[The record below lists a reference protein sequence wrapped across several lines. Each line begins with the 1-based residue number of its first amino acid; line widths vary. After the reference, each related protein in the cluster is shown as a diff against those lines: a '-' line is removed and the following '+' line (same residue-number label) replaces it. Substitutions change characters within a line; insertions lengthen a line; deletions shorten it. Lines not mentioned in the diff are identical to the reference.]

1 MPEQKKLNVAPYF
14 DDFDEED
21 NFVKTLFRPGFAIQ
35 ARELTQLQSVL
46 QNQIE
51 RHGNHIFED
60 GAMVIPG
67 QISVIRLATLKLAS
81 TFSGETVDPSQYF
94 NADTPILITG
104 ATTGVTAKVT
114 GFTAATATE
123 QPLLHIAYESAGTDF
138 ETFSFAD
145 GENISANAGI
155 AHTTSYATDAASA
168 TTFTSAFGATAT
180 VGELR
185 SAAGEA
191 SRIGLAAKIESGVYY
206 VRGHFV
212 QNEEETLILDP
223 YSVIPSFL
231 VGFNI
236 TEGLVTPEEDSTLLD
251 NSTGSTN
258 FAAKGAHRLKIS
270 ISLTKLPRG
279 TVTDENFIQLMDV
292 RNGVIRGISDR
303 TEYAELEKTFARR
316 TFDESGDYTVKPFEF
331 EFFESVT
338 INENVGRFS
347 PNFITEDGGRAATDL
362 LAVKVSTG
370 RAYLKGRVADIIS
383 PRIKDVKK
391 ARDFN
396 TINAGIT
403 TAELGNFVNV
413 RNIYGSPDVTE
424 ISGES
429 THFKRIDLFDAE
441 TETRGSASGTKI
453 GIARARG
460 LEYNTGTVGAS
471 STNTDSVYKLFLFDV
486 KMFTELTLS
495 GTPSPTLIATH
506 TNGGTQV
513 KGATSGA
520 TGFVFASG
528 TSATTVL
535 LTSVAGTFQSGEK
548 ITTSDSAETDDVVED
563 SANTDLT
570 ITKVDT
576 QSFSNVKQAFMDD
589 ADSGQDFTADIVT
602 ETDQQLEVVLL
613 EESASRNDG
622 VIITEDGSANL
633 SGNDDVAIERRF
645 VAKLKQPEKN
655 LLVYKAPKKVIKTH
669 LTTTNAGLSDTQYTV
684 RKQFIGTTVGNAVT
698 FNAGAGETFSA
709 HAEKDYTLS
718 VLTDGGG
725 ASQGDVVSVAS
736 TISGAGTSAIT
747 ITDATNLPTGTKVK
761 LIATILRTSVNQKN
775 KTVQLMKKL
784 KVNSGDT
791 DAFGTRPT
799 DRTISLG
806 RADAFK
812 LVAVLDSE
820 ESSTDA
826 TVPSLTLGTITGTFT
841 RGEKI
846 IGSSSGAEGRIID
859 ISSPMEYVLTS
870 QSDFTTSD
878 TITGQSSGAS
888 ASVTAVTAGS
898 INITNNFVFDTG
910 QRDNFY
916 DIARIV
922 RKQNVS
928 SPTGRLVI
936 IYDYFEHGTGDVFTV
951 DSYTDI
957 ADQMTFEDIPTY
969 SATKVDPDAPAP
981 TGEFP
986 LTDCYDFRP
995 RVEDIAGTSA
1005 TLTTTDEVTGHSF
1018 DFFSR
1023 QYDGTGA
1030 SISNL
1035 PKPDSFVQSDFEF
1048 FLPKFVIIELTT
1060 DGRLIVKEGVGSEFP
1075 VPPQASSQNML
1086 LATMFLPAFTFSPN
1100 DVELERERHQRF
1112 TMKDIGKL
1120 ERRLQHVEYYTSL
1133 NLLERSAKDLEVT
1146 DAAGLN
1152 RFKSGFVVD
1161 NFAGHRTG
1169 DVANVD
1175 YKCSIDPE
1183 NNELRPKHKMQ
1194 NIGLSEQN
1202 TTDSQRTSSGYQKTG
1217 SVVTLPYTE
1226 EVLTEQLVATRVERI
1241 TPLLLSS
1248 WQGTI
1253 VLDPFG
1259 DDWFETEAR
1268 PTIIISVAHDFDFA
1282 AAIPDNVLGAMW
1294 NSWQSQWAG
1303 VVEVNQVPPDDQGNQ
1318 NRFSRSIEV
1327 ARSEGESPTSTSIAN
1342 MERTSNGARVI
1353 TRGVRPFVRA
1363 QQIKFIGDGFKP
1375 NTRLYT
1381 FFDKTSVSNFVTMTS
1396 EFTSEAADEG
1406 LTTAP
1411 PGSSL
1416 ITTAAGHVEGF
1427 LDIPDPTISGNLRFA
1442 TGEIEFRLTS
1452 SDTDVRTTDPAT
1464 SANAYFEAKGMFEQQ
1479 HDIEFQL
1486 RPPPPP
1492 SPQNR
1497 RTSQA
1502 SRFDDQDRFDCGDD
1516 RNAQSLVRLLD
1527 DQDFSETPELEDCI
1541 RALPRVIDL
1550 FEGRESDPLAM
1561 TFTVEQSQMQP
1572 LEHDI
1577 NQDDVSGGCFLT
1589 SADIF
1594 FSAKDENIPVGL
1606 EIRSTENG
1614 YPTKDVLPFSRVI
1627 KQAADIIPDITAE
1640 TPTTFTFPSPV
1651 YVRQGG
1657 EYALCLLSNSPEHKV
1672 WISLLGETP
1681 VGGGPTLSKQ
1691 PHTGTLFKSHN
1702 NSAWAISPQE
1712 DMKFRLKKASFDIDA
1727 TGSLILENDTLP
1739 TKRLK
1744 NDPVTFTHGSTAL
1757 KVTHK
1762 DHGMYNTSNNVTIAG
1777 VSSGLST
1784 TLSAAITSTAT
1795 SLTLVSGTNFGN
1807 TTGKFARTTDTTPRF
1822 YIKIDDEIM
1831 YYEAI
1836 STTSVT
1842 SLVRAQEGT
1851 TAAAH
1856 SSGATV
1862 EFFQLHK
1869 VPLSQVNK
1877 THTSIANIDLDS
1889 YSVTLTSS
1897 PVFDGSTGS
1906 SAENGG
1912 ASITATENHIINTG
1926 FTQMGILEPEDTTVV
1941 GTIRPTTATSISGT
1955 ETSFTKTSAANAIG
1969 IALNDNTEFD
1979 DAFMIASEINET
1991 NEMSGAKSYQT
2002 DLTLSSNRRNLSP
2015 VVDLERASW
2024 VSVANRIN
2032 NIDSASDLAS
2042 NLTFVASTEPEGDN
2056 NAAIYVTKK
2065 VILANPATAI
2075 KVLLT
2080 AHRPATSEI
2089 KVLFKTLGAQD
2100 SVDFD
2105 DLDYEFFNTDGSADD
2120 FVNPSLDRE
2129 DFQEY
2134 VFSAGVTDD
2143 GIGNELDEFISF
2155 SIKIVMQGT
2164 NMSQP
2169 PRIKDLR
2176 AIALAT

>member
-1 MPEQKKLNVAPYF
+1 MPEQKNLNVAPYF

-21 NFVKTLFRPGFAIQ
+21 NFVRTLFRPGFAIQ
-35 ARELTQLQSVL
+35 ARELTQLQSAL

-155 AHTTSYATDAASA
+155 THTTSYATDAASA

-180 VGELR
+180 IGELK

-191 SRIGLAAKIESGVYY
+191 SRIGLAVKIESGVYY

-223 YSVIPSFL
+223 YSVVPSFL
-231 VGFNI
+231 VGFNV
-236 TEGLVTPEEDSTLLD
+236 TESLVTPEEDSTLLD

-292 RNGVIRGISDR
+292 RNGLIRGISER
-303 TEYAELEKTFARR
+303 TEYAELERTFARR

-331 EFFESVT
+331 EMFESVT
-338 INENVGRFS
+338 INENVGRFDLGE
-347 PNFITEDGGRAATDL
+347 FTFDGNKAATDL
-362 LAVKVSTG
+362 LALKVSTG
-370 RAYLKGRVADIIS
+370 KAYIKGKEVNKPAPTLKDI
-383 PRIKDVKK
+383 KK

-403 TAELGNFVNV
+403 TAGLGNFVNV
-413 RNIYGSPDVTE
+413 TNIYGSPDISE

-429 THFKRIDLFDAE
+429 TQFKQIDLFDTA
-441 TETRGSASGTKI
+441 TATRGSASGTKI
-453 GIARARG
+453 GVARARG

-471 STNTDSVYKLFLFDV
+471 STNIESVYKLFLFDV
-486 KMFTELTLS
+486 KMFTKLTLS

-528 TSATTVL
+528 TSGTTVL

-548 ITTSDSAETDDVVED
+548 ITTSDSSETDDIVED
-563 SANTDLT
+563 SSNADLT

-576 QSFSNVKQAFMDD
+576 RSFSNVKQAFMDD

-698 FNAGAGETFSA
+698 FNAGAGETFAA

-718 VLTDGGG
+718 VLTAGGG

-736 TISGAGTSAIT
+736 TISGTGTSAIT
-747 ITDATNLPTGTKVK
+747 ITDATNLQTGTKVK
-761 LIATILRTSVNQKN
+761 LIATILKTSVSQKN

-806 RADAFK
+806 RADVFK

-820 ESSTDA
+820 ESSTDV
-826 TVPSLTLGTITGTFT
+826 TMPSLTLGTITGTFT
-841 RGEKI
+841 RGERI
-846 IGSSSGAEGRIID
+846 IGSSSKAEGRIID

-870 QSDFTTSD
+870 TTNFTTSD

-888 ASVTAVTAGS
+888 ASITTVTDGS
-898 INITNNFVFDTG
+898 TNITNNFILDTG

-928 SPTGRLVI
+928 SPTGRLIVV
-936 IYDYFEHGTGDVFTV
+936 YDYFEHGTGDVFTV
-951 DSYTDI
+951 DSYSDI
-957 ADQMTFEDIPTY
+957 ADQMTFEDIPVY

-1005 TLTTTDEVTGHSF
+1005 TLGTTDEVTGHSF

-1030 SISNL
+1030 SISNV

-1048 FLPKFVIIELTT
+1048 FLPKFVTVELSQA
-1060 DGRLIVKEGVGSEFP
+1060 GRFIVKEGVGAEIP
-1075 VPPQASSQNML
+1075 VPPLASDQNML
-1086 LATMFLPAFTFSPN
+1086 LATMFLPAFTFSPK

-1112 TMKDIGKL
+1112 TMKDIGKI

-1146 DAAGLN
+1146 DAGGLN

-1161 NFAGHRTG
+1161 NFSGHKTG

-1194 NIGLSEQN
+1194 NIGLSEQA
-1202 TTDSQRTSSGYQKTG
+1202 TTDTQRTSSHYQKTG
-1217 SVVTLPYTE
+1217 DIVTLPYTE

-1248 WQGTI
+1248 WEGTI
-1253 VLDPFG
+1253 ELDPFG
-1259 DDWFETEAR
+1259 DDWFETEVR
-1268 PTIIISVAHDFDFA
+1268 PAIVISVAHDFDFA
-1282 AAIPDNVLGAMW
+1282 AAIPDNVLGSMW

-1303 VVEVNQVPPDDQGNQ
+1303 VVEVNQVRPDDQGSQ

-1327 ARSEGESPTSTSIAN
+1327 ARNQGEAPTTLAIAN
-1342 MERTSNGARVI
+1342 MERVSNGGRVV
-1353 TRGVRPFVRA
+1353 TKGVRPFIRA
-1363 QQIKFIGDGFKP
+1363 QQIKFTGDGFRP

-1381 FFDKTSVSNFVTMTS
+1381 FFDKTDASSFVTMTS
-1396 EFTSEAADEG
+1396 EFTSEAAGEG
-1406 LTTAP
+1406 QTTAP
-1411 PGSSL
+1411 AGSSL

-1427 LDIPDPTISGNLRFA
+1427 LDIPDPTITGNPQFS
-1442 TGEIEFRLTS
+1442 TGEVEFRLTS
-1452 SDTDVRTTDPAT
+1452 SPTDVRTTDPET
-1464 SANAYFEAKGMFEQQ
+1464 SGNAYFQAKGLFEQQ
-1479 HDIEFQL
+1479 QDVIFRL

-1492 SPQNR
+1492 PPQNR
-1497 RTSQA
+1497 RPQRRA
-1502 SRFDDQDRFDCGDD
+1502 EAEQNADDG
-1516 RNAQSLVRLLD
+1516 
-1527 DQDFSETPELEDCI
+1527 
-1541 RALPRVIDL
+1541 
-1550 FEGRESDPLAM
+1550 GDPLAM
-1561 TFTVEQSQMQP
+1561 TFTVTPAEIGSGNN
-1572 LEHDI
+1572 
-1577 NQDDVSGGCFLT
+1577 NQDDIEGGCFLT
-1589 SADIF
+1589 SVDIF
-1594 FSAKDENIPVGL
+1594 FSAKDENIPISL
-1606 EIRSTENG
+1606 EIRTTSNG
-1614 YPTKDVLPFSRVI
+1614 YPAKDILPFGRVV
-1627 KQAADIIPDITAE
+1627 KQAADVIPDTTAE
-1640 TPTTFTFPSPV
+1640 TPTTFTFPAPV
-1651 YVRQGG
+1651 FVRQDE
-1657 EYALCLLSNSPEHKV
+1657 EYAIALLTNTPEYKV
-1672 WISLLGETP
+1672 WISLMGETP

-1691 PHTGTLFKSHN
+1691 PHKGSLFKSHN
-1702 NSAWAISPQE
+1702 NSAWAISAQE
-1712 DMKFRLKKASFDIDA
+1712 DMKFRLKRAVFDNSSNG
-1727 TGSLILENDTLP
+1727 TVTLENNTLP
-1739 TKRLK
+1739 SKRLK
-1744 NDPVTFTHGSTAL
+1744 ANPLTFTHGDTAL
-1757 KVTHK
+1757 KVIHK
-1762 DHGMYNTSNNVTIAG
+1762 DHGMYDTSNNVTIAG

-1795 SLTLVSGTNFGN
+1795 SLTLTSGTNFGN
-1807 TTGKFARTTDTTPRF
+1807 TTGKFARTADSTPRF

-1856 SSGATV
+1856 SAGATV

-1869 VPLSQVNK
+1869 VPLSQINK

-1897 PVFDGSTGS
+1897 PAFDGGSGS

-1912 ASITATENHIINTG
+1912 SSVTATENHIINTG
-1926 FTQMGILEPEDTTVV
+1926 FTQISTLEPEDTQIV
-1941 GTIRPTTATSISGT
+1941 GTIRATSATSISGT
-1955 ETSFTKTSAANAIG
+1955 ETSFTKTSAANALG
-1969 IALNDNTEFD
+1969 IAINDNTEFD
-1979 DAFMIASEINET
+1979 DTFMIASEINET

-2002 DLTLSSNRRNLSP
+2002 DLTLSSSKPNLSP
-2015 VVDLERASW
+2015 VIDLKRSSW

-2032 NIDSASDLAS
+2032 NIDSSSDLAS

-2065 VILANPATAI
+2065 VILENPATAI

-2080 AHRPATSEI
+2080 SHRPATSEI

-2120 FVNPSLDRE
+2120 FVNPSLDRD

-2143 GIGNELDEFISF
+2143 GIGTELEEFISF

>member
-1 MPEQKKLNVAPYF
+1 MPETKNLNVAPYF
-14 DDFDEED
+14 DDFNEED

-35 ARELTQLQSVL
+35 ARELTQLQSAL

-51 RHGNHIFED
+51 RHGNHIFQE

-67 QISVIRLATLKLAS
+67 QISLVDVATLKLTS
-81 TFSGETVDPSQYF
+81 TFSGESIDPSQYF

-104 ATTGVTAKVT
+104 ATTGVTAKVV
-114 GFTAATATE
+114 GFTAGTSTE
-123 QPLLHIAYESAGTDF
+123 QPLLHVAYEATGSDF
-138 ETFSFAD
+138 ETSVFAD

-155 AHTTSYATDAASA
+155 THTTSYSTNVASA
-168 TTFTSAFGATAT
+168 TIFTSSLNVATAT
-180 VGELR
+180 AAELA
-185 SAAGEA
+185 SATGPA
-191 SRIGLAAKIESGVYY
+191 SRKGKAAKIESGVYY
-206 VRGHFV
+206 VRGHFI
-212 QNEEETLILDP
+212 QNSEETLILDP
-223 YSVIPSFL
+223 YSNEPSFL
-231 VGFNI
+231 VGFNV
-236 TEGLVTPEEDSTLLD
+236 TESLVTPEEDDTLLD

-270 ISLTKLPRG
+270 LSLTKLARG
-279 TVTDENFIQLMDV
+279 SVTDENFVQLMDV
-292 RNGVIRGISDR
+292 KDGIIRGISDA
-303 TEYAELEKTFARR
+303 TPYAELEKTFARR

-331 EFFESVT
+331 ELFESVT
-338 INENVGRFS
+338 INENVGRFALGATTDDS
-347 PNFITEDGGRAATDL
+347 NTAATDL
-362 LAVKVSTG
+362 LALKISTG
-370 RAYLKGRVADIIS
+370 KAYIKGKEIS
-383 PRIKDVKK
+383 AYAPTIKDINK

-403 TAELGNFVNV
+403 TAGLGNFVNV

-429 THFKRIDLFDAE
+429 TQFKQIDLFDTA
-441 TETRGSASGTKI
+441 TSSRGSASGTKI

-460 LEYNTGTVGAS
+460 LEYSTGTVGAS
-471 STNTDSVYKLFLFDV
+471 STNTESVYKLFLFDV
-486 KMFTELTLS
+486 KMFVELTLS

-513 KGATSGA
+513 KGVSSGA

-528 TSATTVL
+528 TSSTKVL
-535 LTSVAGTFQSGEK
+535 LTSVAGAFESGEK

-563 SANTDLT
+563 SGNADLT
-570 ITKVDT
+570 ISNIDVR
-576 QSFSNVKQAFMDD
+576 SFSDVRQVFMDD
-589 ADSGQDFTADIVT
+589 ADSGQDFTADILT
-602 ETDQQLEVVLL
+602 ESDQFLERVLL
-613 EESASRNDG
+613 EESVTRFDG
-622 VIITEDGSANL
+622 AVVTEGEDEIS
-633 SGNDDVAIERRF
+633 IERKF
-645 VAKLKQPEKN
+645 NAKLKQPEKN

-669 LTTTNAGLSDTQYTV
+669 LTTTNAGLSDTQYTI
-684 RKQFIGTTVGNAVT
+684 RKQFVGTTVGNAVT
-698 FNAGAGETFSA
+698 FNAGAGETFAA

-718 VLTDGGG
+718 VLTAGGG
-725 ASQGDVVSVAS
+725 ASQGDVVSVSS
-736 TISGAGTSAIT
+736 TIAGAGTSAIT

-761 LIATILRTSVNQKN
+761 LIATILRTSVSQKN

-806 RADAFK
+806 RADVFK

-820 ESSTDA
+820 EASTDV
-826 TVPSLTLGTITGTFT
+826 TMPSLTLGTITGTFT
-841 RGEKI
+841 RGERI
-846 IGSSSGAEGRIID
+846 IGSSSKAEGRIID

-870 QSDFTTSD
+870 TTNFTTSD

-888 ASVTAVTAGS
+888 ASITAVTDGS
-898 INITNNFVFDTG
+898 TNITNNFILDTG

-928 SPTGRLVI
+928 SPTGRLIVV
-936 IYDYFEHGTGDVFTV
+936 YDYFEHGTGDVFTV
-951 DSYTDI
+951 DSYSDI
-957 ADQMTFEDIPTY
+957 ADQMTFEDIPVY

-995 RVEDIAGTSA
+995 RVEDIAGASA
-1005 TLTTTDEVTGHSF
+1005 TLSTTDEITGHSF

-1030 SISNL
+1030 SISNV

-1048 FLPKFVIIELTT
+1048 FLPKFVTVELSPA
-1060 DGRLIVKEGVGSEFP
+1060 GRFIVKEGVGSEIP
-1075 VPPQASSQNML
+1075 VPPLASDQNML
-1086 LATMFLPAFTFSPN
+1086 LATMFLPAFTFSPK

-1112 TMKDIGKL
+1112 TMKDIGKI

-1146 DAAGLN
+1146 DAGGLN

-1161 NFAGHRTG
+1161 NFSGHKTG

-1194 NIGLSEQN
+1194 NIGLSEQA
-1202 TTDSQRTSSGYQKTG
+1202 TTDTQRTSSHYQKTG
-1217 SVVTLPYTE
+1217 DIVTLPYTE
-1226 EVLTEQLVATRVERI
+1226 EVLTEQLVATRVERV
-1241 TPLLLSS
+1241 TPVLLSS
-1248 WQGTI
+1248 WEGTI
-1253 VLDPFG
+1253 ELDPFG
-1259 DDWFETEAR
+1259 DDWFETEVR
-1268 PTIIISVAHDFDFA
+1268 PAIVISVAHDFDFA
-1282 AAIPDNVLGAMW
+1282 AAIPDNVLGSMW

-1303 VVEVNQVPPDDQGNQ
+1303 VVEVNQVRPDDQGSQ

-1327 ARSEGESPTSTSIAN
+1327 ARNQGEAPTTLAIAN
-1342 MERTSNGARVI
+1342 MERVSNGGRVV
-1353 TRGVRPFVRA
+1353 TKGVRPFIRA
-1363 QQIKFIGDGFKP
+1363 QQIKFTGDGFRP

-1381 FFDKTSVSNFVTMTS
+1381 FFDKTDASSFVTMTS
-1396 EFTSEAADEG
+1396 EFTSEAAGEG
-1406 LTTAP
+1406 QTTAP
-1411 PGSSL
+1411 AGSSL

-1427 LDIPDPTISGNLRFA
+1427 LDIPDPTITGNPQFS
-1442 TGEIEFRLTS
+1442 TGEVEFRLTS
-1452 SDTDVRTTDPAT
+1452 SPTDVRTTDPET
-1464 SANAYFEAKGMFEQQ
+1464 SGNAYFQAKGLFEQQ
-1479 HDIEFQL
+1479 QDVVFRL

-1492 SPQNR
+1492 PPQNR
-1497 RTSQA
+1497 RPPQRSQA
-1502 SRFDDQDRFDCGDD
+1502 DQGGDD
-1516 RNAQSLVRLLD
+1516 D
-1527 DQDFSETPELEDCI
+1527 
-1541 RALPRVIDL
+1541 
-1550 FEGRESDPLAM
+1550 GGDPLAM
-1561 TFTVEQSQMQP
+1561 TFTVTPTDSGSTGN
-1572 LEHDI
+1572 
-1577 NQDDVSGGCFLT
+1577 NQDDVEGGCFLT
-1589 SADIF
+1589 SVDIF
-1594 FSAKDENIPVGL
+1594 FSAKDENIPVSL
-1606 EIRSTENG
+1606 EIRSTVNG
-1614 YPTKDVLPFSRVI
+1614 YPSKQVLPFGRVV
-1627 KQAADIIPDITAE
+1627 KQAADVIPDITAE
-1640 TPTTFTFPSPV
+1640 TPTTFTFSAPV
-1651 YVRQGG
+1651 FVRQDE
-1657 EYALCLLSNSPEHKV
+1657 EYAIALLTNTPEYKV
-1672 WISLLGETP
+1672 WISLMGETP

-1691 PHTGTLFKSHN
+1691 PHKGALFKSHN

-1712 DMKFRLKKASFDIDA
+1712 DMKFRLKRAVFDNSSNG
-1727 TGSLILENDTLP
+1727 TVTLENNTLP
-1739 TKRLK
+1739 SKRLK
-1744 NDPVTFTHGSTAL
+1744 ANPLTFTHGNTAL
-1757 KVTHK
+1757 KVIHK
-1762 DHGMYNTSNNVTIAG
+1762 DHGMYDTSNNVTIAG

-1795 SLTLVSGTNFGN
+1795 SLTLTSGTNFGN
-1807 TTGKFARTTDTTPRF
+1807 TTGKFSRTADSTPRF

-1856 SSGATV
+1856 SAGATV

-1869 VPLSQVNK
+1869 VPLSQINK
-1877 THTSIANIDLDS
+1877 THTAIANIDLDS

-1897 PVFDGSTGS
+1897 PAFDGGSGS

-1912 ASITATENHIINTG
+1912 SSVTATENHIINTG
-1926 FTQMGILEPEDTTVV
+1926 FTQVSTLEPEDTQIV
-1941 GTIRPTTATSISGT
+1941 GTIRATSATSVSGT
-1955 ETSFTKTSAANAIG
+1955 ETSFTKTSAANALG
-1969 IALNDNTEFD
+1969 IAINDNTEFD
-1979 DAFMIASEINET
+1979 DTFMIASEINET

-2002 DLTLSSNRRNLSP
+2002 DLTLSSSRPNLSP
-2015 VVDLERASW
+2015 VIDLKRSSW

-2032 NIDSASDLAS
+2032 NIDSSSDLAS

-2065 VILANPATAI
+2065 VILENPATAI

-2120 FVNPSLDRE
+2120 FVNPSLDRD

-2143 GIGNELDEFISF
+2143 GIGTELEEFISF

>member
-1 MPEQKKLNVAPYF
+1 MPEQTNLNVAPFF
-14 DDFDEED
+14 DDFKEEN
-21 NFVKTLFRPGFAIQ
+21 NFVRTLFRPGFAIQ
-35 ARELTQLQSVL
+35 ARELTQLQSAL

-51 RHGNHIFED
+51 RHGNHIFKD

-67 QISVIRLATLKLAS
+67 QISLVRVATLKLAS
-81 TFSGETVDPSQYF
+81 TFSGETVDPSQYV
-94 NADTPILITG
+94 NTDTPILITG
-104 ATTGVTAKVT
+104 ATSGVSAKVT

-123 QPLLHIAYESAGTDF
+123 QPLLHIAYEATGTDF
-138 ETFSFAD
+138 ETFSFVD

-155 AHTTSYATDAASA
+155 THTTAYATDAVSA
-168 TTFTSAFGATAT
+168 TTFTSPLNTSTATAE
-180 VGELR
+180 ELEGPTGP
-185 SAAGEA
+185 AAREGKA
-191 SRIGLAAKIESGVYY
+191 VKIESGIYY
-206 VRGHFV
+206 VRGHFI
-212 QNEEETLILDP
+212 QNQEETLILDP
-223 YSVIPSFL
+223 YSGSPSFL
-231 VGFNI
+231 VGFDV
-236 TEGLVTPEEDSTLLD
+236 TESLVTPEQDSTLLD

-270 ISLTKLPRG
+270 LSLTKLPRG
-279 TVTDENFIQLMDV
+279 NVTDENFVQLMDV
-292 RNGVIRGISDR
+292 KDGIIRGIMDR
-303 TEYAELEKTFARR
+303 TPYAELDQTFARR

-331 EFFESVT
+331 EVFESVT
-338 INENVGRFS
+338 INENVGRFDVGD
-347 PNFITEDGGRAATDL
+347 TTDDGNKAATDL
-362 LAVKVSTG
+362 LALKVSTG
-370 RAYLKGRVADIIS
+370 KAYIKGKEVNKPA
-383 PRIKDVKK
+383 PTIKDIEK

-403 TAELGNFVNV
+403 TAALGNFVNV
-413 RNIYGSPDVTE
+413 TNIYGSPDISE

-429 THFKRIDLFDAE
+429 TQFKQIDLFDTA
-441 TETRGSASGTKI
+441 TATRGSASGTKI
-453 GIARARG
+453 GVARARG
-460 LEYNTGTVGAS
+460 LEYSTGTVGAS
-471 STNTDSVYKLFLFDV
+471 STNIESVYKLFLFDV

-495 GTPSPTLIATH
+495 GTPSPTLTSVH
-506 TNGGTQV
+506 SNGGTQV
-513 KGATSGA
+513 KGVTSGA

-535 LTSVAGTFQSGEK
+535 LTSVAGSFQSGEK

-563 SANTDLT
+563 SSNADLT
-570 ITKVDT
+570 ISKVEVR
-576 QSFSNVKQAFMDD
+576 SFGDVKQAFMED
-589 ADSGQDFTADIVT
+589 ADAGQDFTADIVT
-602 ETDQQLEVVLL
+602 ETDQQLEVILL
-613 EESASRNDG
+613 EESSDRNAG
-622 VIITEDGSANL
+622 VLLTEAE
-633 SGNDDVAIERRF
+633 DDVAVERRF
-645 VAKLKQPEKN
+645 SAKLKQPEKN

-669 LTTTNAGLSDTQYTV
+669 LTTTNQGLSDTQYTI

-698 FNAGAGETFSA
+698 FNAGAGETFAS

-718 VLTDGGG
+718 VLTAGGG
-725 ASQGDVVSVAS
+725 ASQGDIVSVAS
-736 TISGAGTSAIT
+736 TISGTGSNAIT
-747 ITDATNLPTGTKVK
+747 ITDATNLQTGTKVK
-761 LIATILRTSVNQKN
+761 LIATILRTSATQKN
-775 KTVQLMKKL
+775 KTTQLMKKL
-784 KVNSGDT
+784 KVNPGDT

-841 RGEKI
+841 RGERI
-846 IGSSSGAEGRIID
+846 IGSSSKAEARIID
-859 ISSPMEYVLTS
+859 ISSPMEYILTTTNN
-870 QSDFTTSD
+870 FTTSD

-888 ASVTAVTAGS
+888 ASVTAVTDGS
-898 INITNNFVFDTG
+898 IDIKNNFVFDTG

-916 DIARIV
+916 DIARIT

-928 SPTGRLVI
+928 APTGRLMIV
-936 IYDYFEHGTGDVFTV
+936 YDYFEHESGDVFTV
-951 DSYTDI
+951 DSYSDI
-957 ADQMTFEDIPTY
+957 ADQMTFEDIPIY
-969 SATKVDPDAPAP
+969 SATKVDPDAPQP

-1030 SISNL
+1030 SISNV

-1048 FLPKFVIIELTT
+1048 FLPKFVLVELTQS
-1060 DGRLIVKEGVGSEFP
+1060 GRLVIKEGAGSEFP
-1075 VPPQASSQNML
+1075 VPPQASDQNML
-1086 LATMFLPAFTFSPN
+1086 LATLFLPAFTFEPK
-1100 DVELERERHQRF
+1100 DVELDRERHQRF
-1112 TMKDIGKL
+1112 TMKDIGKI

-1161 NFAGHRTG
+1161 NFSGHRTG

-1183 NNELRPKHKMQ
+1183 NNELRPKHKSQ

-1202 TTDSQRTSSGYQKTG
+1202 TTDTQRASSHYRRTG
-1217 SVVTLPYTE
+1217 DVVTLPYTE

-1241 TPLLLSS
+1241 TPILLSS
-1248 WQGTI
+1248 WEGTI
-1253 VLDPFG
+1253 ELDPFG
-1259 DDWFETEAR
+1259 DDWFETEVR
-1268 PTIIISVAHDFDFA
+1268 PAIVISVAHDFDFA

-1294 NSWQSQWAG
+1294 NSWQSQWSG
-1303 VVEVNQVPPDDQGNQ
+1303 VVEVNQVPSATLDQGNQ

-1327 ARSEGESPTSTSIAN
+1327 ARNQGEAPTTLAIAN
-1342 MERTSNGARVI
+1342 MERVSNGARVI
-1353 TRGVRPFVRA
+1353 TRGVRPFIRA
-1363 QQIKFIGDGFKP
+1363 QQIKFIGDGFRP

-1381 FFDKTSVSNFVTMTS
+1381 FFDKTDASNFVTMTS
-1396 EFTSEAADEG
+1396 EFTSEAAGEG
-1406 LTTAP
+1406 QTTAP

-1427 LDIPDPTISGNLRFA
+1427 LDIPDPTIAGNPQFA
-1442 TGEIEFRLTS
+1442 TGEVEFRLTS
-1452 SDTDVRTTDPAT
+1452 SPTNVTTTDPDT
-1464 SANAYFEAKGMFEQQ
+1464 FGKAYFQAKGLFEQQ
-1479 HDIEFQL
+1479 QDIELRL

-1492 SPQNR
+1492 PPRNR
-1497 RTSQA
+1497 RRA
-1502 SRFDDQDRFDCGDD
+1502 EENDDGGDD
-1516 RNAQSLVRLLD
+1516 GD
-1527 DQDFSETPELEDCI
+1527 DGDD
-1541 RALPRVIDL
+1541 
-1550 FEGRESDPLAM
+1550 GDPLAM
-1561 TFTVEQSQMQP
+1561 TFTITPSETRPESIT
-1572 LEHDI
+1572 EAT
-1577 NQDDVSGGCFLT
+1577 DDVEGGAFLT
-1589 SADIF
+1589 SVDIF
-1594 FSAKDENIPVGL
+1594 FSAKDENIPVSL
-1606 EIRSTENG
+1606 EIRTTGNG
-1614 YPTKDVLPFSRVI
+1614 YPKQDVLPFSRVI
-1627 KQAADIIPDITAE
+1627 KQAADVIPDTTSE
-1640 TPTTFTFPSPV
+1640 TPTTFTFPAPV
-1651 YVRQGG
+1651 YVRPDT
-1657 EYALCLLSNSPEHKV
+1657 EYAVALKTNSPEYKV

-1681 VGGGPTLSKQ
+1681 VGGGPTLGRQ
-1691 PHTGTLFKSHN
+1691 PHKGVLFKSHN

-1712 DMKFRLKKASFDIDA
+1712 DMKFRVKRAVFDDSQSG
-1727 TGSLILENDTLP
+1727 TLTLENDTLP
-1739 TKRLK
+1739 SKRLK
-1744 NDPVTFTHGSTAL
+1744 NNPVTFTHGNTAL
-1757 KVTHK
+1757 RVTHK

-1795 SLTLVSGTNFGN
+1795 SLTLTSGTNFNN
-1807 TTGKFARTTDTTPRF
+1807 TTGKFAGTTDSTSRY

-1831 YYEAI
+1831 YYETI
-1836 STTSVT
+1836 SSTSV
-1842 SLVRAQEGT
+1842 SDLVRAQEGT

-1856 SSGATV
+1856 AAGATV

-1877 THTSIANIDLDS
+1877 THTAIGNIDLDS
-1889 YSVTLTSS
+1889 YTITLTSS
-1897 PVFDGSTGS
+1897 PVFDGGSGS

-1912 ASITATENHIINTG
+1912 ENVTATENHIINTG
-1926 FTQMGILEPEDTTVV
+1926 FTQISTLEPEGTQIT
-1941 GTIRPTTATSISGT
+1941 GTIRPTTATSVSGT
-1955 ETSFTKTSAANAIG
+1955 ETSFTKTSASNAIG
-1969 IALNDNTEFD
+1969 ISLNDNTEFD
-1979 DAFMIASEINET
+1979 DAFMVASEINET
-1991 NEMSGAKSYQT
+1991 NEMSGTKSYTT
-2002 DLTLSSNRRNLSP
+2002 DLTLSTDRPNLSP
-2015 VVDLERASW
+2015 VIDLKRTSW

-2056 NAAIYVTKK
+2056 NAAIYITKK
-2065 VILANPATAI
+2065 VILENPATAI
-2075 KVLLT
+2075 KVLLS

-2089 KVLFKTLGAQD
+2089 KVLFKTLGSQD

-2105 DLDYEFFNTDGSADD
+2105 DLDYEFFNTDGSADS
-2120 FVNPSLDRE
+2120 FVNPSLDQD

-2143 GIGNELDEFISF
+2143 GIGDPLDEFISF

>member
-1 MPEQKKLNVAPYF
+1 MPEQTNLNVAPFF
-14 DDFDEED
+14 DDFKEEN
-21 NFVKTLFRPGFAIQ
+21 NFVRTLFRPGFAIQ

-51 RHGNHIFED
+51 RHGNHIFQD

-67 QISVIRLATLKLAS
+67 QISLVRVATLKLAS
-81 TFSGETVDPSQYF
+81 TFSGETVDPSQYV

-104 ATTGVTAKVT
+104 ATSGVSAKVT

-123 QPLLHIAYESAGTDF
+123 QPLLHIAYEATGTDF
-138 ETFSFAD
+138 ETFSFVD

-155 AHTTSYATDAASA
+155 THTTSYATDAVSA
-168 TTFTSAFGATAT
+168 TTFTSPLNTATAT
-180 VGELR
+180 AAELAGPTGP
-185 SAAGEA
+185 AAREGKA
-191 SRIGLAAKIESGVYY
+191 VKIESGVYY
-206 VRGHFV
+206 VRGHFI
-212 QNEEETLILDP
+212 QNPEETLILDP
-223 YSVIPSFL
+223 YSQTPSFL
-231 VGFNI
+231 VGFNV
-236 TEGLVTPEEDSTLLD
+236 TENLITPEQDSTLLD

-258 FAAKGAHRLKIS
+258 FAAKGAHRLQ
-270 ISLTKLPRG
+270 ISLSLVKLARG
-279 TVTDENFIQLMDV
+279 PITDENFVQLMDV
-292 RNGVIRGISDR
+292 KDGIIRGVMD
-303 TEYAELEKTFARR
+303 TTPYAELEQTFARR

-331 EFFESVT
+331 ELFESVT
-338 INENVGRFS
+338 INENVGRFGLGA
-347 PNFITEDGGRAATDL
+347 TTDDGNTAATDL
-362 LAVKVSTG
+362 LALKVSTG
-370 RAYLKGRVADIIS
+370 KAYIKGKEINKPA
-383 PRIKDVKK
+383 PTIKDITK

-403 TAELGNFVNV
+403 TAALGNFVNV
-413 RNIYGSPDVTE
+413 TNIYGSPDISE

-429 THFKRIDLFDAE
+429 TQFKQIDLFDTA
-441 TETRGSASGTKI
+441 TATRGSASGTKI
-453 GIARARG
+453 GVARARG
-460 LEYNTGTVGAS
+460 LEYSTGTVGAS
-471 STNTDSVYKLFLFDV
+471 STNIESVYKLFLFDV

-495 GTPSPTLIATH
+495 GTPSPTLTSVH
-506 TNGGTQV
+506 SNGGTQV
-513 KGATSGA
+513 KGVTSGA

-528 TSATTVL
+528 TSGTTVL
-535 LTSVAGTFQSGEK
+535 LTSVAGTFESGEK

-563 SANTDLT
+563 SDNADLT
-570 ITKVDT
+570 ISKVEVR
-576 QSFSNVKQAFMDD
+576 SFGDVKQAFMED
-589 ADSGQDFTADIVT
+589 ADAGQDFTADIVT
-602 ETDQQLEVVLL
+602 ETDQQLEVILL
-613 EESASRNDG
+613 EESADRNAG
-622 VIITEDGSANL
+622 VLLTEAE
-633 SGNDDVAIERRF
+633 DDVAVERRF
-645 VAKLKQPEKN
+645 NAKLKQPEKN

-669 LTTTNAGLSDTQYTV
+669 LTTTNAGLSDTQYTI

-698 FNAGAGETFSA
+698 FNAGAGETFAS

-718 VLTDGGG
+718 VLTAGGG
-725 ASQGDVVSVAS
+725 ASQGDIVSVAS
-736 TISGAGTSAIT
+736 TISGTGTNAIT
-747 ITDATNLPTGTKVK
+747 ITDATNLQTGTKVK
-761 LIATILRTSVNQKN
+761 LIATILRTSATQKN
-775 KTVQLMKKL
+775 KTTQLMKKL
-784 KVNSGDT
+784 KVNPGDT

-841 RGEKI
+841 RGERI
-846 IGSSSGAEGRIID
+846 VGSSSKAEARIID
-859 ISSPMEYVLTS
+859 ISSPMEYILTTTTN
-870 QSDFTTSD
+870 FTTSD

-888 ASVTAVTAGS
+888 ASVTAVTDGS
-898 INITNNFVFDTG
+898 IDITNNFVFDTG

-916 DIARIV
+916 DIARIT

-928 SPTGRLVI
+928 APTGRLMIV
-936 IYDYFEHGTGDVFTV
+936 YDYFEHESGDVFTV
-951 DSYTDI
+951 DSYSDI
-957 ADQMTFEDIPTY
+957 ADQMTFEDIPIY
-969 SATKVDPDAPAP
+969 SATKVDPDAPQP

-1005 TLTTTDEVTGHSF
+1005 TLGTTDEVTGHSF

-1030 SISNL
+1030 SISNV

-1048 FLPKFVIIELTT
+1048 FLPKFVTVELTPT
-1060 DGRLIVKEGVGSEFP
+1060 GRLIVKEGVGSEFP
-1075 VPPQASSQNML
+1075 VPPQASEQNML
-1086 LATMFLPAFTFSPN
+1086 LATLFLPAFTFEPK
-1100 DVELERERHQRF
+1100 DVELDRERHQRF
-1112 TMKDIGKL
+1112 TMKDIGKI

-1161 NFAGHRTG
+1161 NFSGHKTG

-1202 TTDSQRTSSGYQKTG
+1202 TTDTQRASSHYRRTG
-1217 SVVTLPYTE
+1217 DVVTLPYTE

-1253 VLDPFG
+1253 ELDPFG
-1259 DDWFETEAR
+1259 DDWFEAEVR
-1268 PTIIISVAHDFDFA
+1268 PSIIISVAHDFDFA
-1282 AAIPDNVLGAMW
+1282 AAIPDNVLGSMW
-1294 NSWQSQWAG
+1294 NSWQSQWSG
-1303 VVEVNQVPPDDQGNQ
+1303 VVEVNQVPSTTLDQGNQ

-1327 ARSEGESPTSTSIAN
+1327 ARNQGEAPTTLAIAN
-1342 MERTSNGARVI
+1342 MERVSNGVRVI

-1363 QQIKFIGDGFKP
+1363 QQIKFVGDGFRP
-1375 NTRLYT
+1375 NTRLYS
-1381 FFDKTSVSNFVTMTS
+1381 FFDKTDVSNFVTMTS
-1396 EFTSEAADEG
+1396 EFTSEAAGEG
-1406 LTTAP
+1406 QTTAP

-1427 LDIPDPTISGNLRFA
+1427 FDIPDPTIAGNPKFA

-1452 SDTDVRTTDPAT
+1452 SNTDVRTTDPDT
-1464 SANAYFEAKGMFEQQ
+1464 FGNAYFQAKGLFEQQ
-1479 HDIEFQL
+1479 QNIELRL

-1492 SPQNR
+1492 PPQNR
-1497 RTSQA
+1497 RAQEA
-1502 SRFDDQDRFDCGDD
+1502 GDD
-1516 RNAQSLVRLLD
+1516 SD
-1527 DQDFSETPELEDCI
+1527 DDGGGDD
-1541 RALPRVIDL
+1541 A
-1550 FEGRESDPLAM
+1550 DPLAM
-1561 TFTVEQSQMQP
+1561 TFTITPSESVEVDPSVARD
-1572 LEHDI
+1572 E
-1577 NQDDVSGGCFLT
+1577 VAGGSFLT
-1589 SADIF
+1589 SVDIF
-1594 FSAKDENIPVGL
+1594 FSAKDENIPVSL
-1606 EIRSTENG
+1606 EVRTTTNG
-1614 YPTKDVLPFSRVI
+1614 YPKKEVLPFGRVI
-1627 KQAADIIPDITAE
+1627 KQAADIIPDTTAE
-1640 TPTTFTFPSPV
+1640 TPTTFTFPAPV
-1651 YVRQGG
+1651 YVRQNQ
-1657 EYALCLLSNSPEHKV
+1657 EYAIALLTNSPEHKV

-1681 VGGGPTLSKQ
+1681 VGGGPTLSIQ
-1691 PHTGTLFKSHN
+1691 PHKGSLFKSHN

-1712 DMKFRLKKASFDIDA
+1712 DMKFRIKRAVFDNSQSG
-1727 TGSLILENDTLP
+1727 TLTLENDTLP
-1739 TKRLK
+1739 SKRLK
-1744 NDPVTFTHGSTAL
+1744 NNPVTFTHGDTAL

-1762 DHGMYNTSNNVTIAG
+1762 DHGMYATSNNVTIAG

-1795 SLTLVSGTNFGN
+1795 SLTLTSGTNFNN
-1807 TTGKFARTTDTTPRF
+1807 TTGKFAGTTDSTSRY

-1831 YYEAI
+1831 FYEVI
-1836 STTSVT
+1836 SSTSVS
-1842 SLVRAQEGT
+1842 SLNRAQEGT

-1856 SSGATV
+1856 AAGATV

-1877 THTSIANIDLDS
+1877 THTSIGNIDLDS
-1889 YSVTLTSS
+1889 YTVTLTSS
-1897 PVFDGSTGS
+1897 PVFDGGSGS

-1912 ASITATENHIINTG
+1912 ENVTATENHIINTG
-1926 FTQMGILEPEDTTVV
+1926 FTQISTLEPEGTQIT
-1941 GTIRPTTATSISGT
+1941 GTIRPTTATSVSGT
-1955 ETSFTKTSAANAIG
+1955 ETSFTKTSASNAIG
-1969 IALNDNTEFD
+1969 ISLNDNTEFD
-1979 DAFMIASEINET
+1979 DAFMVASEINET
-1991 NEMSGAKSYQT
+1991 NEMSGTKSYTT
-2002 DLTLSSNRRNLSP
+2002 DLTLTTDRPNLSP
-2015 VVDLERASW
+2015 VIDLKRTSW

-2056 NAAIYVTKK
+2056 NAAIYITKK
-2065 VILANPATAI
+2065 VILENPATAI

-2089 KVLFKTLGAQD
+2089 KVLFKTLGSQD

-2105 DLDYEFFNTDGSADD
+2105 DLDYQFFNTDGSADS
-2120 FVNPSLDRE
+2120 FVNPSLDQD

-2143 GIGNELDEFISF
+2143 GIGDPLDEFISF

>member
-1 MPEQKKLNVAPYF
+1 MPEQTNLNVAPFF
-14 DDFDEED
+14 DDFKEEN
-21 NFVKTLFRPGFAIQ
+21 NFVRTLFRPGFAIQ

-51 RHGNHIFED
+51 RHGNHIFQD

-67 QISVIRLATLKLAS
+67 QISLVRVATLKLAS
-81 TFSGETVDPSQYF
+81 TFSGETVDPSQYV

-104 ATTGVTAKVT
+104 ATSGVSAKVT

-123 QPLLHIAYESAGTDF
+123 QPLLHIAYEATGTDF
-138 ETFSFAD
+138 ETFSFVD

-155 AHTTSYATDAASA
+155 THTTSYATDAVSA
-168 TTFTSAFGATAT
+168 TTFTSPLNTATAT
-180 VGELR
+180 AAELAGPTGP
-185 SAAGEA
+185 AAREGKA
-191 SRIGLAAKIESGVYY
+191 VKIESGVYY
-206 VRGHFV
+206 VRGHFI
-212 QNEEETLILDP
+212 QNPEETLILDP
-223 YSVIPSFL
+223 YSKTPSFL
-231 VGFNI
+231 VGFNV
-236 TEGLVTPEEDSTLLD
+236 TENLITPEQDSTLLD

-258 FAAKGAHRLKIS
+258 FAAKGAHRLQ
-270 ISLTKLPRG
+270 ISLSLVKLARG
-279 TVTDENFIQLMDV
+279 PVTDENFVQLMDV
-292 RNGVIRGISDR
+292 KDGIIRGVMD
-303 TEYAELEKTFARR
+303 TTPYAELEQTFARR

-331 EFFESVT
+331 ELFESVT
-338 INENVGRFS
+338 INENVGRFALGA
-347 PNFITEDGGRAATDL
+347 TTDDGNTAATDL
-362 LAVKVSTG
+362 LALKVSTG
-370 RAYLKGRVADIIS
+370 KAYIKGKEINKPA
-383 PRIKDVKK
+383 PTIKDVQK

-403 TAELGNFVNV
+403 TAALGNFVNV
-413 RNIYGSPDVTE
+413 TNIYGSPDISE

-429 THFKRIDLFDAE
+429 TQFKQIDLFDTA
-441 TETRGSASGTKI
+441 TATRGSASGTKI
-453 GIARARG
+453 GVARARG
-460 LEYNTGTVGAS
+460 LEYSTGTVGAS
-471 STNTDSVYKLFLFDV
+471 STNIESVYKLFLFDV

-495 GTPSPTLIATH
+495 GTPSPTLTSVH
-506 TNGGTQV
+506 SNGGTQV
-513 KGATSGA
+513 KGVTSGA

-528 TSATTVL
+528 TSGTTVL
-535 LTSVAGTFQSGEK
+535 LTSVAGTFESGEK

-563 SANTDLT
+563 SDNADLT
-570 ITKVDT
+570 ISKVEVR
-576 QSFSNVKQAFMDD
+576 SFGDVKQAFMED
-589 ADSGQDFTADIVT
+589 ADAGQDFTADIVT
-602 ETDQQLEVVLL
+602 ETDQQLEVILL
-613 EESASRNDG
+613 EESADRNAG
-622 VIITEDGSANL
+622 VLLTEAE
-633 SGNDDVAIERRF
+633 DDVAVERRF
-645 VAKLKQPEKN
+645 NAKLKQPEKN

-669 LTTTNAGLSDTQYTV
+669 LTTTNAGLSDTQYTI

-698 FNAGAGETFSA
+698 FNAGAGETFAS

-718 VLTDGGG
+718 VLTAGGG
-725 ASQGDVVSVAS
+725 ASQGDIVSVAS
-736 TISGAGTSAIT
+736 TISGTGTNAIT
-747 ITDATNLPTGTKVK
+747 ITDATNLQTGTKVK
-761 LIATILRTSVNQKN
+761 LIATILRTSATQKN
-775 KTVQLMKKL
+775 KTTQLMKKL
-784 KVNSGDT
+784 KVNPGDT

-841 RGEKI
+841 RGERI
-846 IGSSSGAEGRIID
+846 VGSSSKAEARIID
-859 ISSPMEYVLTS
+859 ISSPMEYILTTTTN
-870 QSDFTTSD
+870 FTTSD

-888 ASVTAVTAGS
+888 ASVTAVTDGS
-898 INITNNFVFDTG
+898 IDITNNFVFDTG

-916 DIARIV
+916 DIARIT

-928 SPTGRLVI
+928 APTGRLMIV
-936 IYDYFEHGTGDVFTV
+936 YDYFEHESGDVFTV
-951 DSYTDI
+951 DSYSDI
-957 ADQMTFEDIPTY
+957 ADQMTFEDIPIY
-969 SATKVDPDAPAP
+969 SATKVDPDAPQP

-1030 SISNL
+1030 SISNV

-1048 FLPKFVIIELTT
+1048 FLPKFVTVELTPT
-1060 DGRLIVKEGVGSEFP
+1060 GRLIVKEGVGSEFP
-1075 VPPQASSQNML
+1075 VPPQASEQNML
-1086 LATMFLPAFTFSPN
+1086 LATLFLPAFTFEPK
-1100 DVELERERHQRF
+1100 DVELDRERHQRF
-1112 TMKDIGKL
+1112 TMKDIGKI

-1161 NFAGHRTG
+1161 NFSGHKTG

-1202 TTDSQRTSSGYQKTG
+1202 TTDTQRASSHYRRTG
-1217 SVVTLPYTE
+1217 DVVTLPYTE

-1253 VLDPFG
+1253 ELDPFG
-1259 DDWFETEAR
+1259 DDWFEAEVR
-1268 PTIIISVAHDFDFA
+1268 PSIIISVAHDFDFA
-1282 AAIPDNVLGAMW
+1282 AAIPDNVLGSMW
-1294 NSWQSQWAG
+1294 NSWQSQWSG
-1303 VVEVNQVPPDDQGNQ
+1303 VVEVNQVPSTTLDQGNQ

-1327 ARSEGESPTSTSIAN
+1327 ARNQGEAPTTLAIAN
-1342 MERTSNGARVI
+1342 MERVSNGVRVI

-1363 QQIKFIGDGFKP
+1363 QQIKFVGDGFRP
-1375 NTRLYT
+1375 NTRLYP
-1381 FFDKTSVSNFVTMTS
+1381 FFDKTDVSNFVTMTS
-1396 EFTSEAADEG
+1396 EFTSEAAGEG
-1406 LTTAP
+1406 QTTAP

-1427 LDIPDPTISGNLRFA
+1427 FDIPDPTIAGNPKFA
-1442 TGEIEFRLTS
+1442 TGEVEFRLTS
-1452 SDTDVRTTDPAT
+1452 SNTDVRTTDPDT
-1464 SANAYFEAKGMFEQQ
+1464 FGNAYFQAKGLFEQQ
-1479 HDIEFQL
+1479 QNIELRL

-1492 SPQNR
+1492 PPQNR
-1497 RTSQA
+1497 RTRSEND
-1502 SRFDDQDRFDCGDD
+1502 SDDDGDGDD
-1516 RNAQSLVRLLD
+1516 A
-1527 DQDFSETPELEDCI
+1527 
-1541 RALPRVIDL
+1541 
-1550 FEGRESDPLAM
+1550 DPLAM
-1561 TFTVEQSQMQP
+1561 TFTVTPSESVEVDP
-1572 LEHDI
+1572 SVARDE
-1577 NQDDVSGGCFLT
+1577 VAGGSFLT
-1589 SADIF
+1589 SVDIF
-1594 FSAKDENIPVGL
+1594 FSAKDENIPVSL
-1606 EIRSTENG
+1606 EVRTTTNG
-1614 YPTKDVLPFSRVI
+1614 YPKKEVLPFGRVI
-1627 KQAADIIPDITAE
+1627 KQAADIIPDTTAE
-1640 TPTTFTFPSPV
+1640 TPTTFTFPAPV
-1651 YVRQGG
+1651 YVRQNQ
-1657 EYALCLLSNSPEHKV
+1657 EYAIALLTNSPEHKV

-1681 VGGGPTLSKQ
+1681 VGGGPTLSIQ
-1691 PHTGTLFKSHN
+1691 PHKGSLFKSHN

-1712 DMKFRLKKASFDIDA
+1712 DMKFRIKRAVFDNSQSG
-1727 TGSLILENDTLP
+1727 TLTLENDTLP
-1739 TKRLK
+1739 SKRLK
-1744 NDPVTFTHGSTAL
+1744 NNPVTFTHGDTAL

-1762 DHGMYNTSNNVTIAG
+1762 DHGMYATSNNVTIAG

-1795 SLTLVSGTNFGN
+1795 SLTLTSGTNFNN
-1807 TTGKFARTTDTTPRF
+1807 TTGKFAGTTDSTSRY

-1831 YYEAI
+1831 FYEVI
-1836 STTSVT
+1836 SSTSVS
-1842 SLVRAQEGT
+1842 SLNRAQEGT

-1856 SSGATV
+1856 AAGATV

-1877 THTSIANIDLDS
+1877 THTSIGNIDLDS
-1889 YSVTLTSS
+1889 YTVTLTSS
-1897 PVFDGSTGS
+1897 PVFDGGSGS

-1912 ASITATENHIINTG
+1912 ENVTATENHIINTG
-1926 FTQMGILEPEDTTVV
+1926 FTQISTLEPEGTQIT
-1941 GTIRPTTATSISGT
+1941 GTIRPTTATSVSGT
-1955 ETSFTKTSAANAIG
+1955 ETSFTKTSASNAIG
-1969 IALNDNTEFD
+1969 ISLNDNTEFD
-1979 DAFMIASEINET
+1979 DAFMVASEINET
-1991 NEMSGAKSYQT
+1991 NEMSGTKSYTT
-2002 DLTLSSNRRNLSP
+2002 DLTLTTDRPNLSP
-2015 VVDLERASW
+2015 VIDLKRTSW

-2056 NAAIYVTKK
+2056 NAAIYITKK
-2065 VILANPATAI
+2065 VILENPATAI

-2089 KVLFKTLGAQD
+2089 KVLFKTLGSQD

-2105 DLDYEFFNTDGSADD
+2105 DLDYQFFNTDGSADS
-2120 FVNPSLDRE
+2120 FVNPSLDQD

-2143 GIGNELDEFISF
+2143 GIGDPLDEFISF

>member
-1 MPEQKKLNVAPYF
+1 MPEQKNLNVAPYF
-14 DDFDEED
+14 DDFNEED
-21 NFVKTLFRPGFAIQ
+21 NFVRTLFRPGFAIQ
-35 ARELTQLQSVL
+35 ARELTQLQSAL

-51 RHGNHIFED
+51 RHGNHIFKE

-67 QISVIRLATLKLAS
+67 QISLVRVATLKLAS
-81 TFSGETVDPSQYF
+81 TFSGETIDPSQYI

-104 ATTGVTAKVT
+104 ATSGVSAKVT

-123 QPLLHIAYESAGTDF
+123 QPLLHIAYEATGADF

-155 AHTTSYATDAASA
+155 THTTSYATDAVSA
-168 TTFTSAFGATAT
+168 TTFTSPLNTATAT
-180 VGELR
+180 PDELKGPTGP
-185 SAAGEA
+185 AA
-191 SRIGLAAKIESGVYY
+191 RIGKAVKIESGVYY
-206 VRGHFV
+206 VRGHFI
-212 QNEEETLILDP
+212 QNSEETLMLDP
-223 YSVIPSFL
+223 YSVTPTFL
-231 VGFNI
+231 VGFSV
-236 TEGLVTPEEDSTLLD
+236 TENLVTPEQDSTLLD

-258 FAAKGAHRLKIS
+258 FAAKGAHRLQIS
-270 ISLTKLPRG
+270 LSLTKLPRG
-279 TVTDENFIQLMDV
+279 SVTDENFVQLMDV
-292 RNGVIRGISDR
+292 KDGVIRGIMDR
-303 TEYAELEKTFARR
+303 TPYAELEQTFARR

-331 EFFESVT
+331 EMFESVT
-338 INENVGRFS
+338 INENVGRFAVGD
-347 PNFITEDGGRAATDL
+347 ITDDGNTAATDL
-362 LAVKVSTG
+362 LALKVSTG
-370 RAYLKGRVADIIS
+370 KAYIKGKEVNKPA
-383 PRIKDVKK
+383 PTIKDIEK

-403 TAELGNFVNV
+403 TAGLGNFVNV
-413 RNIYGSPDVTE
+413 TNIYGSPDISE

-429 THFKRIDLFDAE
+429 TQFKQIDLFDTA
-441 TETRGSASGTKI
+441 TATRGSSSGTKI
-453 GIARARG
+453 GVARARG
-460 LEYNTGTVGAS
+460 LEYSTGTVGAS
-471 STNTDSVYKLFLFDV
+471 STNVESVYKLFLFDV

-495 GTPSPTLIATH
+495 GTPSPTLISVH
-506 TNGGTQV
+506 SNGGTQV

-563 SANTDLT
+563 SGNTDLT
-570 ITKVDT
+570 ISKVEV
-576 QSFSNVKQAFMDD
+576 QSFGDVKQAFMED

-602 ETDQQLEVVLL
+602 ETDQQLEVILL
-613 EESASRNDG
+613 EESSDRTAG
-622 VIITEDGSANL
+622 VLLTEAE
-633 SGNDDVAIERRF
+633 DDVAVERRF
-645 VAKLKQPEKN
+645 NAKLKQPEKN

-669 LTTTNAGLSDTQYTV
+669 LTTTNAGLSDTQYTI

-698 FNAGAGETFSA
+698 FNAGAGETFAS

-718 VLTDGGG
+718 VLTAGGG
-725 ASQGDVVSVAS
+725 ASQGDVVSIAS
-736 TISGAGTSAIT
+736 TISGTGTNAIT
-747 ITDATNLPTGTKVK
+747 ITDATNLQTGTKVK
-761 LIATILRTSVNQKN
+761 LIATILRTSATQKN
-775 KTVQLMKKL
+775 KTTQLMKKL
-784 KVNSGDT
+784 KVNPGDT

-806 RADAFK
+806 RADVFK

-820 ESSTDA
+820 ASSTDA
-826 TVPSLTLGTITGTFT
+826 TIPSLTLGTITGTFT
-841 RGEKI
+841 RGERI
-846 IGSSSGAEGRIID
+846 IGSSSGAEARIID
-859 ISSPMEYVLTS
+859 ISSPMEYILITTTN
-870 QSDFTTSD
+870 FTTSD
-878 TITGQSSGAS
+878 TIVGQSSGAS
-888 ASVTAVTAGS
+888 ASVTAVTDGS
-898 INITNNFVFDTG
+898 IDITNNFVFDTG

-916 DIARIV
+916 DIARIT

-928 SPTGRLVI
+928 TPTGRLMIV
-936 IYDYFEHGTGDVFTV
+936 YDYFEHESGDVFTV
-951 DSYTDI
+951 DSYSDI
-957 ADQMTFEDIPTY
+957 ADQMTFEDIPVY
-969 SATKVDPDAPAP
+969 SATKVDPDAPQP

-995 RVEDIAGTSA
+995 RVEDISGTSA

-1030 SISNL
+1030 SISNV

-1048 FLPKFVIIELTT
+1048 FLPKFVLLELTQS
-1060 DGRLIVKEGVGSEFP
+1060 GRLVIKEGAGSEFP
-1075 VPPQASSQNML
+1075 VPPQASDQNML
-1086 LATMFLPAFTFSPN
+1086 LATLFLPAFTFEPK

-1112 TMKDIGKL
+1112 TMKDIGKI

-1161 NFAGHRTG
+1161 NFSGHKTG

-1202 TTDSQRTSSGYQKTG
+1202 TTDTQRASSHYRRTG
-1217 SVVTLPYTE
+1217 DVVTLPYTE

-1248 WQGTI
+1248 WEGTI
-1253 VLDPFG
+1253 ELDPFG

-1268 PTIIISVAHDFDFA
+1268 PAIVISVAHDFDFA

-1294 NSWQSQWAG
+1294 NSWQSQWSG
-1303 VVEVNQVPPDDQGNQ
+1303 VVEVNQVPSATLDQGNQ

-1327 ARSEGESPTSTSIAN
+1327 ARNQGEPPTTLAIAN

-1353 TRGVRPFVRA
+1353 TRGVRPFIRA
-1363 QQIKFIGDGFKP
+1363 QQIKFVGDGFRP

-1381 FFDKTSVSNFVTMTS
+1381 FFDRTDASDLVTMTS
-1396 EFTSEAADEG
+1396 EFTSEAAGEG
-1406 LTTAP
+1406 QTTAP

-1427 LDIPDPTISGNLRFA
+1427 LDIPDPTIAGNPQFA
-1442 TGEIEFRLTS
+1442 TGEVEFRLTS
-1452 SDTDVRTTDPAT
+1452 SNTDVRTTDPDT
-1464 SANAYFEAKGMFEQQ
+1464 FGNAYFQAKGLFEQQ
-1479 HDIEFQL
+1479 QEIELRL

-1492 SPQNR
+1492 PPQNR
-1497 RTSQA
+1497 RNVEDDDEPSLQELI
-1502 SRFDDQDRFDCGDD
+1502 RRGPPFDARTLAGIEEM
-1516 RNAQSLVRLLD
+1516 QSD
-1527 DQDFSETPELEDCI
+1527 SE
-1541 RALPRVIDL
+1541 
-1550 FEGRESDPLAM
+1550 GDPLAM
-1561 TFTVEQSQMQP
+1561 TFRVTKTETAAT
-1572 LEHDI
+1572 ERGA
-1577 NQDDVSGGCFLT
+1577 DDVDGGCFLT
-1589 SADIF
+1589 SVDIF
-1594 FSAKDENIPVGL
+1594 FSAKDENIPVNL
-1606 EIRSTENG
+1606 EIRNTRNG
-1614 YPTKDVLPFSRVI
+1614 YPSNQVLPFARVI
-1627 KQAADIIPDITAE
+1627 KQSADIIPDVTAE
-1640 TPTTFTFPSPV
+1640 TPTTFTFPAPV
-1651 YVRQGG
+1651 YVREDQ
-1657 EYALCLLSNSPEHKV
+1657 EYAIALLTNSPEHKV

-1681 VGGGPTLSKQ
+1681 VGGGPTLSTQ
-1691 PHTGTLFKSHN
+1691 PHKGVLFKSHN

-1712 DMKFRLKKASFDIDA
+1712 DMKFRIKRAVFDDNKSG
-1727 TGSLILENDTLP
+1727 TLTLQNNTLP
-1739 TKRLK
+1739 SKRLK
-1744 NDPVTFTHGSTAL
+1744 LNPLTFTHGSTAL

-1777 VSSGLST
+1777 VVSGLST

-1795 SLTLVSGTNFGN
+1795 SLTLTSGTNFNN
-1807 TTGKFARTTDTTPRF
+1807 TTGKFAGTTDSTSRY

-1897 PVFDGSTGS
+1897 PAFDGSTGS

-1912 ASITATENHIINTG
+1912 ASVTATENHIINTG
-1926 FTQMGILEPEDTTVV
+1926 FTQISTLEPEGTEVS
-1941 GTIRPTTATSISGT
+1941 GTIRPTTATSVSGV
-1955 ETSFTKTSAANAIG
+1955 ETSFTKTSASNAIN
-1969 IALNDNTEFD
+1969 ISLNNNTEFD
-1979 DAFMIASEINET
+1979 DAFMVASEINET
-1991 NEMSGAKSYQT
+1991 NEMSGTKSYTT
-2002 DLTLSSNRRNLSP
+2002 DLTLTTDRPNLSP
-2015 VVDLERASW
+2015 VIDLKRTSW

-2089 KVLFKTLGAQD
+2089 KVLFKTLGSQD

-2105 DLDYEFFNTDGSADD
+2105 DLDYQFFNTDGSADS
-2120 FVNPSLDRE
+2120 FVNPSLDRD

-2143 GIGNELDEFISF
+2143 GIGDSLDEFISF

-2169 PRIKDLR
+2169 PRLKDLR

>member
-1 MPEQKKLNVAPYF
+1 MPEQTNLNVAPFF
-14 DDFDEED
+14 DDFKEEN
-21 NFVKTLFRPGFAIQ
+21 NFVRTLFRPGFAIQ

-51 RHGNHIFED
+51 RHGNHIFQD

-67 QISVIRLATLKLAS
+67 QISLVRVATLKLAS
-81 TFSGETVDPSQYF
+81 TFSGETVDPSQYV

-104 ATTGVTAKVT
+104 ATSGVSAKVT

-123 QPLLHIAYESAGTDF
+123 QPLLHIAYEATGTDF
-138 ETFSFAD
+138 ETFSFVD
-145 GENISANAGI
+145 GENISANSGI
-155 AHTTSYATDAASA
+155 THTTAYATDAVSA
-168 TTFTSAFGATAT
+168 TTFTSPLNTATAT
-180 VGELR
+180 DAELAGPTGP
-185 SAAGEA
+185 AAREGKA
-191 SRIGLAAKIESGVYY
+191 VKIESGIYY
-206 VRGHFV
+206 VRGHFI
-212 QNEEETLILDP
+212 QNPEETLILDP
-223 YSVIPSFL
+223 YSVTPSFL
-231 VGFNI
+231 VGFSV
-236 TEGLVTPEEDSTLLD
+236 TESLVTPEQDGTLLD

-270 ISLTKLPRG
+270 LSLIKLARG
-279 TVTDENFIQLMDV
+279 VVTDENFVQLMDV
-292 RNGVIRGISDR
+292 KDGIIRGVMDV
-303 TEYAELEKTFARR
+303 TPYAELEQTFARR

-331 EFFESVT
+331 ELFESVT
-338 INENVGRFS
+338 INENVGRFALGA
-347 PNFITEDGGRAATDL
+347 TTDDGNTAATDL
-362 LAVKVSTG
+362 LALKVSTG
-370 RAYLKGRVADIIS
+370 KAYIKGKEINKPA
-383 PRIKDVKK
+383 PTIKDITK

-403 TAELGNFVNV
+403 TAGLGNFVNV
-413 RNIYGSPDVTE
+413 TNIYGSPDISE

-429 THFKRIDLFDAE
+429 TQFKQIDLFDTA
-441 TETRGSASGTKI
+441 TATRGSASGTKI
-453 GIARARG
+453 GVARARG
-460 LEYNTGTVGAS
+460 LEYSTGTVGAS
-471 STNTDSVYKLFLFDV
+471 STNIESVYKLFLFDV

-495 GTPSPTLIATH
+495 GTPSPTLISVH
-506 TNGGTQV
+506 SNGGTQV
-513 KGATSGA
+513 KGVTSGA

-563 SANTDLT
+563 SDNADLT
-570 ITKVDT
+570 ISKVEVR
-576 QSFSNVKQAFMDD
+576 SFGDVKQAFMED
-589 ADSGQDFTADIVT
+589 ADAGQDFTADIVT
-602 ETDQQLEVVLL
+602 ETDQQLEVILL
-613 EESASRNDG
+613 EESADRNAG
-622 VIITEDGSANL
+622 VLQTEAE
-633 SGNDDVAIERRF
+633 DDVAVERRF
-645 VAKLKQPEKN
+645 NAKLKQPEKN

-669 LTTTNAGLSDTQYTV
+669 LTTTNQGLSDTQYTI

-698 FNAGAGETFSA
+698 FNAGAGETFAA
-709 HAEKDYTLS
+709 HAEKDFTLS
-718 VLTDGGG
+718 VLTAGGG

-736 TISGAGTSAIT
+736 TISGTGTNAIT
-747 ITDATNLPTGTKVK
+747 ITDATNLQTGTKVK
-761 LIATILRTSVNQKN
+761 LIATILRTSATQKN
-775 KTVQLMKKL
+775 KTTQLMKKL
-784 KVNSGDT
+784 KVNPGDT

-841 RGEKI
+841 RGERI
-846 IGSSSGAEGRIID
+846 VGSSSKAEARIID
-859 ISSPMEYVLTS
+859 ISSPMEYILTTTTN
-870 QSDFTTSD
+870 FTTSD

-888 ASVTAVTAGS
+888 ASVTAVTDGS
-898 INITNNFVFDTG
+898 IDIKNNFVFDTG

-916 DIARIV
+916 DISRIT

-928 SPTGRLVI
+928 APTGRLMIV
-936 IYDYFEHGTGDVFTV
+936 YDYFEHESGDLFTV
-951 DSYTDI
+951 DSYNDI
-957 ADQMTFEDIPTY
+957 ADQMTFEDIPIY
-969 SATKVDPDAPAP
+969 SATKVDPDAPQP

-1005 TLTTTDEVTGHSF
+1005 TLGTTDEVTGHSF

-1030 SISNL
+1030 SISNV

-1048 FLPKFVIIELTT
+1048 FLPKFVTVELTPT
-1060 DGRLIVKEGVGSEFP
+1060 GRLVVKEGVGSEFP
-1075 VPPQASSQNML
+1075 VPPQASDQNMR
-1086 LATMFLPAFTFSPN
+1086 LATLFLPAFTFEPK
-1100 DVELERERHQRF
+1100 DVELDRERHQRF

-1161 NFAGHRTG
+1161 NFSGHKTG
-1169 DVANVD
+1169 DVANID

-1202 TTDSQRTSSGYQKTG
+1202 TTDTQRTSSHYRKTG
-1217 SVVTLPYTE
+1217 DVVTLPYTE

-1253 VLDPFG
+1253 ELDPFG
-1259 DDWFETEAR
+1259 DDWFEAEVR
-1268 PTIIISVAHDFDFA
+1268 PSIVISVAHDFDFA
-1282 AAIPDNVLGAMW
+1282 AAVPDNVLGSMW
-1294 NSWQSQWAG
+1294 NSWQSQWSG
-1303 VVEVNQVPPDDQGNQ
+1303 VVEVNQVPSTTLDQGNQ

-1327 ARSEGESPTSTSIAN
+1327 ARNQGEAPTTLAIAN
-1342 MERTSNGARVI
+1342 MERVSNGARVI
-1353 TRGVRPFVRA
+1353 TRGIRPFVRA
-1363 QQIKFIGDGFKP
+1363 QQIKFTGDGFRP
-1375 NTRLYT
+1375 NTRLYS
-1381 FFDKTSVSNFVTMTS
+1381 FFDKTDVSNFVTMTS
-1396 EFTSEAADEG
+1396 EFTSEAAGEG
-1406 LTTAP
+1406 QTTAP

-1427 LDIPDPTISGNLRFA
+1427 LDVPDPTIAGNPKFA
-1442 TGEIEFRLTS
+1442 TGEVEFRLTS
-1452 SDTDVRTTDPAT
+1452 SNTDVRTTDPDT
-1464 SANAYFEAKGMFEQQ
+1464 FGNAYFQAKGLFEQQ
-1479 HDIEFQL
+1479 QDIELRL

-1492 SPQNR
+1492 PPQNR
-1497 RTSQA
+1497 RTRSEND
-1502 SRFDDQDRFDCGDD
+1502 SDDDGDGDD
-1516 RNAQSLVRLLD
+1516 A
-1527 DQDFSETPELEDCI
+1527 
-1541 RALPRVIDL
+1541 
-1550 FEGRESDPLAM
+1550 DPLAM
-1561 TFTVEQSQMQP
+1561 TFTVSPSESTEVDP
-1572 LEHDI
+1572 SVARDE
-1577 NQDDVSGGCFLT
+1577 VAGGSFLT
-1589 SADIF
+1589 SVDIF
-1594 FSAKDENIPVGL
+1594 FSAKDENIPVSL
-1606 EIRSTENG
+1606 EVRTTTNG
-1614 YPTKDVLPFSRVI
+1614 YPKKQVLPFGRVI
-1627 KQAADIIPDITAE
+1627 KQAADIIPDTTAE
-1640 TPTTFTFPSPV
+1640 TPTTFTFPAPV
-1651 YVRQGG
+1651 YVRQNQ
-1657 EYALCLLSNSPEHKV
+1657 EYAIALLTNSPEHKV

-1681 VGGGPTLSKQ
+1681 VGGGPTLSMQ
-1691 PHTGTLFKSHN
+1691 PHKGSLFKSHN

-1712 DMKFRLKKASFDIDA
+1712 DMKFRIKRAVFDDSQSG
-1727 TGSLILENDTLP
+1727 TLTLENDTLP
-1739 TKRLK
+1739 SKRLK
-1744 NDPVTFTHGSTAL
+1744 INPVTFTHGDTAL

-1795 SLTLVSGTNFGN
+1795 SLTLTSGTNFNN
-1807 TTGKFARTTDTTPRF
+1807 TTGKFAGTTDSTSRY

-1831 YYEAI
+1831 FYEVI
-1836 STTSVT
+1836 SSTSVS
-1842 SLVRAQEGT
+1842 SLNRAQEGT

-1856 SSGATV
+1856 AAGATV

-1877 THTSIANIDLDS
+1877 THTSIGNIDLDS
-1889 YSVTLTSS
+1889 YTITLTSS
-1897 PVFDGSTGS
+1897 PAFDGGSGS

-1912 ASITATENHIINTG
+1912 ENVTATENHIINTG
-1926 FTQMGILEPEDTTVV
+1926 FTQISTLEPEGTTIT
-1941 GTIRPTTATSISGT
+1941 GTIRPTTATSVSGT
-1955 ETSFTKTSAANAIG
+1955 ETSFTKTSASNAIG
-1969 IALNDNTEFD
+1969 ISLNDNTEFD
-1979 DAFMIASEINET
+1979 DAFMVASEINET
-1991 NEMSGAKSYQT
+1991 NEMSGTKSYTT
-2002 DLTLSSNRRNLSP
+2002 DLTLTTDRPNLSP
-2015 VVDLERASW
+2015 VIDLKRTSW

-2032 NIDSASDLAS
+2032 NIDSSSDLAS

-2056 NAAIYVTKK
+2056 NAAIYITKK
-2065 VILANPATAI
+2065 VILENPATAI

-2089 KVLFKTLGAQD
+2089 KVLFKTLGSQD

-2105 DLDYEFFNTDGSADD
+2105 DLDYQFFNTDGSADS
-2120 FVNPSLDRE
+2120 FVNPSLDQD

-2143 GIGNELDEFISF
+2143 GIGDPLDEFISF

>member
-1 MPEQKKLNVAPYF
+1 MPEQTNLNVAPFF
-14 DDFDEED
+14 DDFKEEN
-21 NFVKTLFRPGFAIQ
+21 NFVRTLFRPGFAIQ

-51 RHGNHIFED
+51 RHGNHIFQD

-67 QISVIRLATLKLAS
+67 QISLVRVATLKLAS
-81 TFSGETVDPSQYF
+81 TFSGETVDPSQYV

-104 ATTGVTAKVT
+104 ATSGVSAKVT

-123 QPLLHIAYESAGTDF
+123 QPLLHIAYEATGTDF
-138 ETFSFAD
+138 ETFSFVD

-155 AHTTSYATDAASA
+155 THTTSYATDAVSA
-168 TTFTSAFGATAT
+168 TTFTSPLNTATAT
-180 VGELR
+180 AAELAGPTGP
-185 SAAGEA
+185 AAREGKA
-191 SRIGLAAKIESGVYY
+191 VKIESGVYY
-206 VRGHFV
+206 VRGHFI
-212 QNEEETLILDP
+212 QNPEETLILDP
-223 YSVIPSFL
+223 YSKTPSFL
-231 VGFNI
+231 VGFNV
-236 TEGLVTPEEDSTLLD
+236 TENLITPEQDSTLLD

-258 FAAKGAHRLKIS
+258 FAAKGAHRLQ
-270 ISLTKLPRG
+270 ISLSLVKLARG
-279 TVTDENFIQLMDV
+279 PVTDENFVQLMDV
-292 RNGVIRGISDR
+292 KDGIIRGVMD
-303 TEYAELEKTFARR
+303 TTPYAELEQTFARR

-331 EFFESVT
+331 ELFESVT
-338 INENVGRFS
+338 INENVGRFALGA
-347 PNFITEDGGRAATDL
+347 TTDDGNTAATDL
-362 LAVKVSTG
+362 LALKVSTG
-370 RAYLKGRVADIIS
+370 KAYIKGKEINKPA
-383 PRIKDVKK
+383 PTIKDVQK

-403 TAELGNFVNV
+403 TAALGNFVNV
-413 RNIYGSPDVTE
+413 TNIYGSPDISE

-429 THFKRIDLFDAE
+429 TQFKQIDLFDTA
-441 TETRGSASGTKI
+441 TATRGSASGTKI
-453 GIARARG
+453 GVARARG
-460 LEYNTGTVGAS
+460 LEYSTGTVGAS
-471 STNTDSVYKLFLFDV
+471 STNIESVYKLFLFDV

-495 GTPSPTLIATH
+495 GTPSPTLTSVH
-506 TNGGTQV
+506 SNGGTQV
-513 KGATSGA
+513 KGVTSGA

-528 TSATTVL
+528 TSGTTVL
-535 LTSVAGTFQSGEK
+535 LTSVAGTFESGEK

-563 SANTDLT
+563 SDNADLT
-570 ITKVDT
+570 ISKVEVR
-576 QSFSNVKQAFMDD
+576 SFGDVKQAFMED
-589 ADSGQDFTADIVT
+589 ADAGQDFTADIVT
-602 ETDQQLEVVLL
+602 ETDQQLEVILL
-613 EESASRNDG
+613 EESADRNAG
-622 VIITEDGSANL
+622 VLLTEAE
-633 SGNDDVAIERRF
+633 DDVAVERRF
-645 VAKLKQPEKN
+645 SAKLKQPEKN

-669 LTTTNAGLSDTQYTV
+669 LTTTNAGLSDTQYTI

-698 FNAGAGETFSA
+698 FNAGAGETFAS

-718 VLTDGGG
+718 VLTAGGG
-725 ASQGDVVSVAS
+725 ASQGDIVSVAS
-736 TISGAGTSAIT
+736 TISGTGTNAIT
-747 ITDATNLPTGTKVK
+747 ITDATNLQTGTKVK
-761 LIATILRTSVNQKN
+761 LIATILRTSATQKN
-775 KTVQLMKKL
+775 KTTQLMKKL
-784 KVNSGDT
+784 KVNPGDT

-841 RGEKI
+841 RGERI
-846 IGSSSGAEGRIID
+846 VGSSSKAEARIID
-859 ISSPMEYVLTS
+859 ISSPMEYILTTTTN
-870 QSDFTTSD
+870 FTTSD

-888 ASVTAVTAGS
+888 ASVTAVTDGS
-898 INITNNFVFDTG
+898 IDITNNFVFDTG

-916 DIARIV
+916 DIARIT

-928 SPTGRLVI
+928 APTGRLMIV
-936 IYDYFEHGTGDVFTV
+936 YDYFEHESGDVFTV
-951 DSYTDI
+951 DSYSDI
-957 ADQMTFEDIPTY
+957 ADQMTFEDIPIY
-969 SATKVDPDAPAP
+969 SATKVDPDAPQP

-1030 SISNL
+1030 SISNV

-1048 FLPKFVIIELTT
+1048 FLPKFVTVELTPT
-1060 DGRLIVKEGVGSEFP
+1060 GRLIVKEGVGSEFP
-1075 VPPQASSQNML
+1075 VPPQASEQNML
-1086 LATMFLPAFTFSPN
+1086 LATLFLPAFTFEPK
-1100 DVELERERHQRF
+1100 DVELDRERHQRF
-1112 TMKDIGKL
+1112 TMKDIGKI

-1161 NFAGHRTG
+1161 NFSGHKTG

-1202 TTDSQRTSSGYQKTG
+1202 TTDTQRASSHYRRTG
-1217 SVVTLPYTE
+1217 DVVTLPYTE

-1253 VLDPFG
+1253 ELDPFG
-1259 DDWFETEAR
+1259 DDWFEAEVR
-1268 PTIIISVAHDFDFA
+1268 PSIIISVAHDFDFA
-1282 AAIPDNVLGAMW
+1282 AAIPDNVLGSMW
-1294 NSWQSQWAG
+1294 NSWQSQWSG
-1303 VVEVNQVPPDDQGNQ
+1303 VVEVNQVPSTTLDQGNQ

-1327 ARSEGESPTSTSIAN
+1327 ARNQGEAPTTLAIAN
-1342 MERTSNGARVI
+1342 MERVSNGVRVI

-1363 QQIKFIGDGFKP
+1363 QQIKFVGDGFRP
-1375 NTRLYT
+1375 NTRLYP
-1381 FFDKTSVSNFVTMTS
+1381 FFDKTDVSNFVTMTS
-1396 EFTSEAADEG
+1396 EFTSEAAGEG
-1406 LTTAP
+1406 QTTAP

-1427 LDIPDPTISGNLRFA
+1427 FDIPDPTIAGNPKFA
-1442 TGEIEFRLTS
+1442 TGEVEFRLTS
-1452 SDTDVRTTDPAT
+1452 SNTDVRTTDPDT
-1464 SANAYFEAKGMFEQQ
+1464 FGNAYFQAKGLFEQQ
-1479 HDIEFQL
+1479 QNIELRL

-1492 SPQNR
+1492 PPQNR
-1497 RTSQA
+1497 RTRSEND
-1502 SRFDDQDRFDCGDD
+1502 SDDDGDGDD
-1516 RNAQSLVRLLD
+1516 A
-1527 DQDFSETPELEDCI
+1527 
-1541 RALPRVIDL
+1541 
-1550 FEGRESDPLAM
+1550 DPLAM
-1561 TFTVEQSQMQP
+1561 TFTVTPSESVEVDP
-1572 LEHDI
+1572 SVARDE
-1577 NQDDVSGGCFLT
+1577 VAGGSFLT
-1589 SADIF
+1589 SVDIF
-1594 FSAKDENIPVGL
+1594 FSAKDENIPVSL
-1606 EIRSTENG
+1606 EVRTTTNG
-1614 YPTKDVLPFSRVI
+1614 YPKKEVLPFGRVI
-1627 KQAADIIPDITAE
+1627 KQAADIIPDTTAE
-1640 TPTTFTFPSPV
+1640 TPTTFTFPAPV
-1651 YVRQGG
+1651 YVRQNQ
-1657 EYALCLLSNSPEHKV
+1657 EYAIALLTNSPEHKV

-1681 VGGGPTLSKQ
+1681 VGGGPTLSIQ
-1691 PHTGTLFKSHN
+1691 PHKGSLFKSHN

-1712 DMKFRLKKASFDIDA
+1712 DMKFRIKRAVFDDSQSG
-1727 TGSLILENDTLP
+1727 TLTLENDTLP
-1739 TKRLK
+1739 SKRLK
-1744 NDPVTFTHGSTAL
+1744 NNPVTFTHGDTAL

-1762 DHGMYNTSNNVTIAG
+1762 DHGMYATSNNVTIAG

-1795 SLTLVSGTNFGN
+1795 SLTLTSGTNFNN
-1807 TTGKFARTTDTTPRF
+1807 TTGKFAGTTDSTSRY

-1831 YYEAI
+1831 FYEVI
-1836 STTSVT
+1836 SSTSVS
-1842 SLVRAQEGT
+1842 SLNRAQEGT

-1856 SSGATV
+1856 AAGATV

-1877 THTSIANIDLDS
+1877 THTSIGNIDLDS
-1889 YSVTLTSS
+1889 YTVTLTSS
-1897 PVFDGSTGS
+1897 PVFDGGSGS

-1912 ASITATENHIINTG
+1912 ENVTATENHIINTG
-1926 FTQMGILEPEDTTVV
+1926 FTQISTLEPEGTQIT
-1941 GTIRPTTATSISGT
+1941 GTIRPTTATSVSGT
-1955 ETSFTKTSAANAIG
+1955 ETSFTKTSASNAIG
-1969 IALNDNTEFD
+1969 ISLNDNTEFD
-1979 DAFMIASEINET
+1979 DAFMVASEINET
-1991 NEMSGAKSYQT
+1991 NEMSGTKSYTT
-2002 DLTLSSNRRNLSP
+2002 DLTLTTDRPNLSP
-2015 VVDLERASW
+2015 VIDLKRTSW

-2056 NAAIYVTKK
+2056 NAAIYITKK
-2065 VILANPATAI
+2065 VILENPATAI

-2089 KVLFKTLGAQD
+2089 KVLFKTLGSQD

-2105 DLDYEFFNTDGSADD
+2105 DLDYQFFNTDGSADS
-2120 FVNPSLDRE
+2120 FVNPSLDQD

-2143 GIGNELDEFISF
+2143 GIGDPLDEFISF